1 MTLPDWPVII
11 AAAGRS
17 TRMGRAKTLL
27 PLGSGTWLEWQLDQ
41 LAAAGLKRAL
51 LMQPPGG
58 YAGSAEPDW
67 LLRSL
72 DEPVRHRG
80 LTLHSRRGERAD
92 APQMASLQLAVRHL
106 LDGEEPVAAWLL
118 PVDVPAAGPAVWQE
132 MAQAYLAAARGRCR
146 AVLPAD
152 GGHPV
157 LLDRDLLGDLTAL
170 DPAHPAARLDHV
182 LDHENA
188 SGRLLRGRHLD
199 GRCRMNL
206 NTPDDWKAWLVQA
219 HLAQSGDPE
228 RAPEREGERA

>member
-27 PLGSGTWLEWQLDQ
+27 PLGGGTWLEWQLDQ

-72 DEPVRHRG
+72 EEPVQHRG
-80 LTLHSRRGERAD
+80 LTLRSRRGERAD
-92 APQMASLQLAVRHL
+92 APPMASLQLAVRHL
-106 LDGEEPVAAWLL
+106 IDGEELPAAWLL
-118 PVDVPAAGPAVWQE
+118 PVDVPAAGPPVWKE
-132 MAQAYLAAARGRCR
+132 MADAYLRASRPRCR

-157 LLDRDLLGDLTAL
+157 LLDRGLLAELTDL
-170 DPAHPAARLDHV
+170 DPGHSAARLDHV
-182 LDHENA
+182 LDREAA
-188 SGRLLRGRHLD
+188 SGRLLRGQRLD

-206 NTPDDWKAWLVQA
+206 NTPEDWKAWLVQA
-219 HLAQSGDPE
+219 HLARSGDAE